1 MNYSID
7 NSLAKVLVIDAE
19 DEMRDHIASYLQ
31 NSGYNTI
38 TATDGETG
46 LAMIQSEKP
55 GCVLCDLNLPKLDG
69 INVLRHIADV
79 DAELPIIV
87 MSGQGEMNDV
97 VEALRLGASDFLIT
111 PIVDLEVLEHAI
123 ERSLERYSLRQ
134 DNIRYR
140 MQLEQANSVLKNNL
154 AMLEQDQQA
163 GLMVQMKMLPV
174 SPMQK
179 GAYVFRHQ
187 IVPSLY
193 LSGDFVEHV
202 TVGTDH
208 VVFFV
213 ADVSGHGASS
223 AFVTVLLK
231 NLTARMRSD
240 YNHLHKD
247 TILHPGEFLVQA
259 NAELMAT
266 GIGKHATMFYAVLNT
281 RRNSLVYTVAGHL
294 PLPILLADNETRY
307 LEGQGAPVGL
317 FEDAEYEE
325 TSLELPEEFRLML
338 FTDGILEVLDE
349 PSLAAKEK
357 FLLTQS
363 PAMRAET
370 GMVLKHYNVD
380 PSQKYPDD
388 IAVLLVDKH

>member
-1 MNYSID
+1 MEYPAN
-7 NSLAKVLVIDAE
+7 NSLAKVLIIDA
-19 DEMRDHIASYLQ
+19 DEAMRDQVAGYLQ
-31 NSGYNTI
+31 NTGYNTF
-38 TATDGETG
+38 TAPDGETG

-69 INVLRHIADV
+69 INVLRHIANA

-87 MSGQGEMNDV
+87 ISGEGEMSDV
-97 VEALRLGASDFLIT
+97 VEALRLGASDFLIK

-123 ERSLERYSLRQ
+123 ERSLERYNLRQ

-140 MQLEQANSVLKNNL
+140 AQLEQANSVLKNNL
-154 AMLEQDQQA
+154 AVLEQDQQA
-163 GLMVQMKMLPV
+163 GLLVQMKMLPV

-193 LSGDFVEHV
+193 LSGDFVEYV
-202 TVGTDH
+202 TVGNDH

-231 NLTARMRSD
+231 NLAARMRSD
-240 YNHLHKD
+240 YNHLNKE
-247 TILHPGEFLVQA
+247 TILHPAEFLVQA

-266 GIGKHATMFYAVLNT
+266 GIGKHATLFYAVLNT
-281 RRNSLVYTVAGHL
+281 RGNSLVYTVAGHL
-294 PLPILLADNETRY
+294 PLPILIADKETRY

-317 FEDAEYEE
+317 FEDAEYDEVE
-325 TSLELPEEFRLML
+325 LSLPDEFRLMV
-338 FTDGILEVLDE
+338 FSDGILEVIDE

-357 FLLTQS
+357 HLLTNK
-363 PAMRAET
+363 PALRADPEV
-370 GMVLKHYNVD
+370 VLQNYAVD
-380 PSQKYPDD
+380 SSQKYPDD